1 MATLGIQIE
10 RRANNLFLYYKYS
23 FILLIKC
30 KCIYSN
36 FISTFILAAHISMD
50 GT

>member
-1 MATLGIQIE
+1 MVTLGIQIQT
-10 RRANNLFLYYKYS
+10 RANNLFLYYKCS

-36 FISTFILAAHISMD
+36 FISTFILPAHISLD
-50 GT
+50 RI